1 MGALLVCFFLTFFYQ
16 LNLRSSTPYER
27 TITKNMVGIILLILK
42 RSSGRRSEAICEN
55 FHRSEF
61 ISTEFEPRA
70 EQNIFVDKVVSEYP
84 WELKFKGVEK
94 KYKQRAFIM
103 DTSQIQSL
111 SSAPP

>member
-1 MGALLVCFFLTFFYQ
+1 MFFYFFLPNL

-61 ISTEFEPRA
+61 
-70 EQNIFVDKVVSEYP
+70 EY
-84 WELKFKGVEK
+84 
-94 KYKQRAFIM
+94 RI
-103 DTSQIQSL
+103 
-111 SSAPP
+111 